1 MYDDMQQADKR
12 KDKRSR
18 KEIEREA
25 DDEGRDEMEME
36 MEMDMESRAR
46 GPNDSGVDMGIR
58 DEEKLEGY
66 KTEEK
71 KKGVLGKLGL

>member
-25 DDEGRDEMEME
+25 DDEGRDEME

>member
-46 GPNDSGVDMGIR
+46 GPNDSGIR